1 MAGSREDVMS
11 VASVSDPRLAS
22 KVGTRTWG
30 TILAQGHPTQQ
41 RDCVKHPAQYVFCSV
56 YPYRVI

>member
-1 MAGSREDVMS
+1 MVGSTGDVMS
-11 VASVSDPRLAS
+11 VVSVSDPRLAS

-41 RDCVKHPAQYVFCSV
+41 RDCVKHPAQYLFLQRL
-56 YPYRVI
+56 PL